1 VKKIYLIRHGETLYN
16 QLGLVQGS
24 GIDSDLN
31 ELGYAQA
38 SSFYKAYQYVHF
50 DKIYTSVL
58 KRTHQTVWKF
68 IAKGTP
74 WQQLAGLNELGWGH
88 REGRVI
94 TQHDDQEYKLII
106 NSWHNGEMHVKPDG
120 GESPLE
126 VMEREKIAL
135 QTILEN
141 DDENTILICMH
152 GRAMRIFLCLL
163 LDVPLKAMDRFQ
175 HSNTCLY
182 VLHYTIDGQFKLI
195 VENDNSHLKNI
206 AQEVEIQLEKL

>member
-31 ELGYAQA
+31 ELGYAQSKA
-38 SSFYKAYQYVHF
+38 FYNTYRHIHF
-50 DKIYTSVL
+50 DKIYTSTL
-58 KRTHQTVWKF
+58 KRTHQTVWNF
-68 IAKGTP
+68 IKRGTP

-94 TQHDDQEYKLII
+94 TQQDDVEYKMIL
-106 NSWHNGEMHVKPDG
+106 NAWQNGEMHIKPEG
-120 GESPLE
+120 GESPMD
-126 VMEREKIAL
+126 VMKREQAAL
-135 QTILEN
+135 QSILEN

-163 LDVPLKAMDRFQ
+163 LDTPLKDMDKFH

-182 VLHYTIDGQFKLI
+182 ILHYTIDGQFHL
-195 VENDNSHLKNI
+195 VAENDTTHLKNM
-206 AQEVEIQLEKL
+206 AQEIDIQLVKL